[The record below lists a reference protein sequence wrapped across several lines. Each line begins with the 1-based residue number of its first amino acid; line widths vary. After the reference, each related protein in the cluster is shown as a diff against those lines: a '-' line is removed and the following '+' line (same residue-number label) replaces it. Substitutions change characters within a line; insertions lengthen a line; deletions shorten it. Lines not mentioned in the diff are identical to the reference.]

1 MRLVLMG
8 VGTGGLAVLDID
20 ANNERSVVQK
30 REVVMTSVNM
40 PYRFRYQRVMTS
52 IMVLA
57 DILGTRVYSAVVR
70 EYVRTLKAEIWYR
83 IVMLSHKTSSHH
95 TGLSGLRF

>member
-1 MRLVLMG
+1 
-8 VGTGGLAVLDID
+8 
-20 ANNERSVVQK
+20 
-30 REVVMTSVNM
+30 
-40 PYRFRYQRVMTS
+40 MTS

-70 EYVRTLKAEIWYR
+70 EYVRTLKTEIWYR
-83 IVMLSHKTSSHH
+83 IVMLSHKTSSYH